1 MRRAEKMNKE
11 IEITEEKVIDAN
23 SVRMC
28 CIKHKLYTKGTCV
41 DYKFMLNFVANQEYS
56 LKNLF
61 MIANDINE
69 HSEYQTVEN
78 IMFLLGE
85 EAIKTFYH
93 IITID

>member
-1 MRRAEKMNKE
+1 
-11 IEITEEKVIDAN
+11 
-23 SVRMC
+23 
-28 CIKHKLYTKGTCV
+28 
-41 DYKFMLNFVANQEYS
+41 
-56 LKNLF
+56 

-93 IITID
+93 ITTID

>member
-1 MRRAEKMNKE
+1 MNKE

-56 LKNLF
+56 LKNL
-61 MIANDINE
+61 
-69 HSEYQTVEN
+69 
-78 IMFLLGE
+78 
-85 EAIKTFYH
+85 
-93 IITID
+93 